1 MHIDPPG
8 FSYPENFRSGFV
20 ALVGAPNA
28 GKSTLLNRILGEKIS
43 ITSRKPQTT
52 RNRILGVRHSP
63 SVQLVFFD
71 TPGVHKATNLLN
83 ERIVET
89 ALATAGDADVIL
101 VVVDAS
107 RPDPDSEKLMIKKIR
122 AEKKPIVMVLN
133 KIDLIYK
140 TDLLALIDN
149 WSQVYA
155 FDDIV
160 PVSATIGTQVDRLIA
175 LIEERVPI
183 GPPFFPEDAL
193 TDQPERFLA
202 AEMIREKIFR
212 LTGEEIPYSTAVT
225 IDEFKEEKK
234 GALIRIHASIHVE
247 RVSQKGII
255 IGKGGRMLK
264 TIGEKS
270 RRDMERFFGTKIF
283 LKLFV
288 RVQKNWRKDTRALKK
303 FGY

>member
-1 MHIDPPG
+1 MQIDRPDFPH
-8 FSYPENFRSGFV
+8 PENFRSGFV
-20 ALVGAPNA
+20 ALFGAPNA

-43 ITSRKPQTT
+43 ITSPKPQTT
-52 RNRILGVRHSP
+52 RNRILAVRHSP
-63 SVQLVFFD
+63 SAQLVFFD

-83 ERIVET
+83 VRIVET
-89 ALATAGDADVIL
+89 ALATVGDADVVL
-101 VVVDAS
+101 VVADVS
-107 RPDPDSEKLMIKKIR
+107 RPDPESEMLMVKKIR
-122 AEKKPIVMVLN
+122 ADKKPVVLALN
-133 KIDLIYK
+133 KIDLVNKIK
-140 TDLLALIDN
+140 LLELIDQ
-149 WSQVYA
+149 WSQVHS

-160 PVSATIGTQVDRLIA
+160 PVSATQGTQVDRLIA
-175 LIEERVPI
+175 LLEEKMPV

-193 TDQPERFLA
+193 TDQPERFIA

-225 IDEFKEEKK
+225 IDEFKAEKS
-234 GALIRIHASIHVE
+234 GSLIRIHASIHME

-255 IGKGGRMLK
+255 IGKGGRLLK

-270 RRDMERFFGTKIF
+270 RLDMERFFGAKIF

-288 RVQKNWRKDTRALKK
+288 RVQKNWRKDTRALRK

>member
-1 MHIDPPG
+1 MPIDPPG
-8 FSYPENFRSGFV
+8 FSYPKDFRSGFI

-43 ITSRKPQTT
+43 ITSRRPQTT
-52 RNRILGVRHSP
+52 RNRILGVRHRP
-63 SVQLVFFD
+63 ATQIVFFD

-89 ALATAGDADVIL
+89 ALATASDADVIL
-101 VVVDAS
+101 AVVDAS
-107 RPDPDSEKLMIKKIR
+107 RPDPDAEKLILNKIKT
-122 AEKKPIVMVLN
+122 EKKPVVMVLN
-133 KIDLIYK
+133 KIDLVHK
-140 TDLLALIDN
+140 TSLLELIDN
-149 WSQVYA
+149 WSQIYA

-160 PVSATIGTQVDRLIA
+160 PVSATKGTQVDQLVA
-175 LIEERVPI
+175 LLEERMPI

-234 GALIRIHASIHVE
+234 GSLIRIHASIHME

-255 IGKGGRMLK
+255 IGKGGKMLK
-264 TIGEKS
+264 AIGEKS
-270 RRDMERFFGTKIF
+270 RLDMERFFGTRIF